1 MTQER
6 NHQMHRKSIPRDM
19 WWGLRGGSPA
29 PLNAPRFLFASHL
42 YDEKNRK
49 EKKRKEKKRK
59 RRGKHTHRQTRHT
72 TVIPQR
78 PHHKDTEVV
87 IQITIQIIIIIII
100 RILILILILILI

>member
-6 NHQMHRKSIPRDM
+6 NHQMHRESIPRDM

-49 EKKRKEKKRK
+49 EKKRKEKEGESTHTVKRATPPSY
-59 RRGKHTHRQTRHT
+59 RNVHT
-72 TVIPQR
+72 TKTR
-78 PHHKDTEVV
+78 K
-87 IQITIQIIIIIII
+87 
-100 RILILILILILI
+100 L